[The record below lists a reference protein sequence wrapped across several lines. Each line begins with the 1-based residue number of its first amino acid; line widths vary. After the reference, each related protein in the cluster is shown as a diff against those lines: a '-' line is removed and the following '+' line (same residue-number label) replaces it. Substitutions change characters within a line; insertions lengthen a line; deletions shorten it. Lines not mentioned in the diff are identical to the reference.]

1 MVLGDCP
8 GLRAVIHIN
17 MEKNMKGNRSNMY
30 QKVTLSNGLRV
41 VCETIPQVHSVSL
54 GIWIGT
60 GSRYE
65 DFHYNGISHFTEHML
80 FKGTAR
86 RTARQIAEEIDA
98 VGGQLNAFTTKEY
111 TCYYSKL
118 LSRHYQFG
126 IDLLSDMVLNSTLNP
141 QEIEKEK
148 SVVLEEINS
157 YEDTPDEQIHDL
169 FVACLLKDHPLG
181 WNILG
186 TKESVQ
192 RIDRQVI
199 LDFLKAHYTPDNMV
213 FAAAGNIRLD
223 QIVPEIEKR
232 FSHLSGSSKNQ
243 LSALPP
249 LKSRSLIKR
258 KDTEQVHLCIGCR
271 GVERQN
277 PHKYTVFVLDSIL
290 GGSVSSR
297 LFQKLREELGLVY
310 VTGSSHSSYRDTGI
324 FTVYAGSSMRN
335 YELVNSLI
343 KTEMFQL
350 CEETVDGVELSRAK
364 EQIKGNLLL
373 GLESTC
379 NRMSRLAKMDLFG
392 DKLITPE
399 ETVSKV
405 DTVTS
410 ADLKEVARQLFSE
423 QTMIAT
429 AIGPFTNV
437 NSC

>member
-1 MVLGDCP
+1 
-8 GLRAVIHIN
+8 
-17 MEKNMKGNRSNMY
+17 MY
-30 QKVTLSNGLRV
+30 QKVTLANGLRV

-54 GIWIGT
+54 GVWVGT

-65 DFHYNGISHFTEHML
+65 DYNYNGISHFTEHML
-80 FKGTAR
+80 FKGTNR
-86 RTARQIAEEIDA
+86 RTARQIAEEVDA

-118 LSRHYQFG
+118 LSQHYRFG
-126 IDLLSDMVLNSTLNP
+126 IDLLSDMVLDSIFEP

-148 SVVLEEINS
+148 SVILEEINS

-192 RIDRQVI
+192 RIERSVI
-199 LDFLKAHYTPDNMV
+199 RDFLKQHYTPDNMV
-213 FAAAGNIRLD
+213 FAAAGNIQLD
-223 QIVPEIEKR
+223 QIVPELEKR
-232 FSHLSGSSKNQ
+232 FSHLEGVSKNQ
-243 LSALPP
+243 LTPVPP
-249 LKSRSLIKR
+249 LKPESLTKH
-258 KDTEQVHLCIGCR
+258 KDTEQVHICIGCR

-297 LFQKLREELGLVY
+297 LFQKLREERGLVY

-324 FTVYAGSSMRN
+324 FSVYAGASMKN
-335 YELVNSLI
+335 YDLVNSLI
-343 KTEMFQL
+343 KAEMYQL
-350 CEETVDGVELSRAK
+350 CEETVDAAELSRAK

-379 NRMSRLAKMDLFG
+379 NRMSRIAKMELFG

-399 ETVSKV
+399 ETVAKV

-410 ADLKEVARQLFSE
+410 ADLKEVARRLFCEERLIS
-423 QTMIAT
+423 A
-429 AIGPFTNV
+429 AIGPFAVEAENARLEV
-437 NSC
+437 